1 MMTLQADAL
10 RLLELHRQVSKALI
24 ECDAEELRRALLA
37 WIELRESVK
46 MQLLEASVISVGDA
60 KASEILRKIA
70 DGDDLQPDE
79 IIRQLLRRDDE
90 LTAEEFDDLDIE
102 RLGSELFYSWYSHHE
117 YVKALAELR
126 PLILRSDASQ
136 SVHRLIREAK
146 DCYAFQQ
153 YDAVF
158 ALCRMSI
165 EASIRNIC
173 VRRGLLPE
181 PDEKVNLLEKY
192 YWKELRDKV
201 SIGSLNEKLE
211 NIYGR
216 LCEVVHARRSATAG
230 EARAMFRRTL
240 SIIEELY
247 GSHGF

>member
-1 MMTLQADAL
+1 MALQADAL
-10 RLLELHRQVSKALI
+10 RLVELDGQVSQALI
-24 ECDAEELRRALLA
+24 EGDAEELRRALLA

-60 KASEILRKIA
+60 KAGEILRKIA

-79 IIRQLLRRDDE
+79 IVKQLLRRDDE

-117 YVKALAELR
+117 YVRALAELR

-136 SVHRLIREAK
+136 SVHRLVGEVK

-165 EASIRNIC
+165 EASIRDIC

-181 PDEKVNLLEKY
+181 PDEKVILLEKY
-192 YWKELRDKV
+192 RWKELRDKV

-211 NIYGR
+211 ILYGR

-240 SIIEELY
+240 SLIEELY
-247 GSHGF
+247 GSHGL